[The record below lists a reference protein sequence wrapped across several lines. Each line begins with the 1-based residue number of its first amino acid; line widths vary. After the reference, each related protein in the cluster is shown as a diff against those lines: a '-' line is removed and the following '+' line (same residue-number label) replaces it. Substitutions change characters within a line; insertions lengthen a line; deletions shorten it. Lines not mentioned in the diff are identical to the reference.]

1 MERLTQPELL
11 RLIDDVIFPNDQQ
24 LIQAI
29 EHNPLLKK
37 MVTSMYPEVDNEIT
51 HRMGWDNVIS
61 YSFGMYAVHN
71 QSIWKYVSPTPGSI
85 VEPGTDSTVWTSVP
99 MSALT
104 HPQNTDYSLGRFPAI
119 IQPQVGSIDLRTSEL
134 RYKNEFIFSNPAGVG
149 EYSINLITTPGL
161 GSPGVRHSFMVYIAP
176 NQNYTVRFSNS
187 ADMYIGEQD
196 SILKPGFIYFFL
208 GSAISPGGTIRTH
221 LLFSTEFRSI
231 SDVGGGLNPFDQT
244 LNKASSVDFQA
255 VRVAGLAGATRAA
268 VGVSITG
275 QQERRSVVNLADVVL
290 TGLKFRDA
298 GNNNTIELRV
308 VDNQILLIGV
318 AGHDTT

>member
-11 RLIDDVIFPNDQQ
+11 QLIDDVIFPNDQQ

-37 MVTSMYPEVDNEIT
+37 MVTSMYPEVDNEIV

-61 YSFGMYAVHN
+61 YSFGMYVVHN
-71 QSIWKYVSPTPGSI
+71 QAIWKYVSPAPGSI
-85 VEPGTDSTVWTSVP
+85 VEPGTDSTVWVSVP

-119 IQPQVGSIDLRTSEL
+119 IQPQVGTTDLRTSEL
-134 RYKNEFIFSNPAGVG
+134 RYKNEFIFSNPSGVG
-149 EYSINLITTPGL
+149 EYSVNFITAPGL
-161 GSPGVRHSFMVYIAP
+161 GTPGVKHSFMVYIAP

-231 SDVGGGLNPFDQT
+231 SDVGGGLNPFDQV
-244 LNKASSVDFQA
+244 LNTTSNVQFH
-255 VRVAGLAGATRAA
+255 VLRVATLAGGGNSA
-268 VGVSITG
+268 VGVNNVG
-275 QQERRSVVNLADVVL
+275 QQERIPIVNLADVVL
-290 TGLKFRDA
+290 AGLRFRDSV
-298 GNNNTIELRV
+298 TSTVVELRV
-308 VDNQILLIGV
+308 VNNQLTLISL
-318 AGHDTT
+318 

>member
-231 SDVGGGLNPFDQT
+231 SDVGGGLNPFDQV
-244 LNKASSVDFQA
+244 LNTTSNVQFH
-255 VRVAGLAGATRAA
+255 VLRVATLAGGGNSA
-268 VGVSITG
+268 VGVNNVG
-275 QQERRSVVNLADVVL
+275 QQERIPIVNLADVVL
-290 TGLKFRDA
+290 AGLRFRDSV
-298 GNNNTIELRV
+298 TSTVVELRV
-308 VDNQILLIGV
+308 VNNQLTLISL
-318 AGHDTT
+318 